1 MERIGVMMTRD
12 ELFSLDYY
20 DNLVREIDI
29 TLTKSIYDRNE
40 DDARA
45 MFDISLQQLMR
56 RDGEFPM
63 EQYMYMYTC
72 GCVIKDIHLLAK
84 NIFNDMTFVDNKSV
98 DLSTIDFDI
107 PIQISPK
114 VSPEGGPSVWLSVK
128 EGTIKIDVPYR
139 HQSLTLSIPVKNIP
153 GFKCYIPRAR
163 VYMKAYPKENIKKAL
178 TESNIRILPYAL
190 ISRDPDFGKHFLN
203 MLDVLQM
210 PPEYHYDMGL
220 EEELEY
226 FKNAMREEAVSYRM
240 SNYAN
245 SNTRIY
251 DSMEYAVNSM
261 ITCALGTPNLI
272 RFKVGNRL
280 EGTNLLPKFNISK
293 TEEFSVVG

>member
-1 MERIGVMMTRD
+1 MTRD

-20 DNLVREIDI
+20 DNLVREIDL
-29 TLTKSIYDRNE
+29 TLTGSIYDRNE
-40 DDARA
+40 DDAKA
-45 MFDISLQQLMR
+45 MFDIKLQQLMR
-56 RDGEFPM
+56 HDGRFPM
-63 EQYMYMYTC
+63 EQYMYMYSC
-72 GCVIKDIHLLAK
+72 RCAIKDIRLLAM
-84 NIFNDMTFVDNKSV
+84 NIFKNTTFVDNKNV
-98 DLSTIDFDI
+98 DLSTVNVDLDI

-128 EGTIKIDVPYR
+128 EGNIKIDVPYQN
-139 HQSLTLSIPVKNIP
+139 QSLTLSIPVKNIP

-163 VYMKAYPKENIKKAL
+163 VYMKAYTQEQIKKAL
-178 TESNIRILPYAL
+178 TESDIRILPYAL
-190 ISRDPDFGKHFLN
+190 INRDPDFGKHFLN
-203 MLDVLQM
+203 MLDILQM

-226 FKNAMREEAVSYRM
+226 FQKAMREEATSYRM
-240 SNYAN
+240 VNYAN
-245 SNTRIY
+245 SNTRVY

-280 EGTNLLPKFNISK
+280 EGTNLLSKFTISK
-293 TEEFSVVG
+293 TEKFSVVG